1 MKRIS
6 IILLSVAL
14 LYGCSEKSGDAG
26 SYIYRRSFAMMFSET
41 NSIGLIEEFHSPTES
56 EIRFGI
62 YLDMSSSCMYSDTG
76 EKKEQY
82 DALCEKYG
90 DMTYNRKDFIY
101 YGGDNMPS
109 FQMYSFVSVEITSDA
124 DYDDLHPAGSS
135 LADLFIFEST
145 SAKPFVDSGYE
156 MYEYVWWIDGQ
167 TYETPL
173 YPVRKKASEL
183 TEYDLMLLCTDR
195 EDIAGKLEFESYPT
209 LSKTHTFTVT
219 FTDERGET
227 FSDSLQMTFE

>member
-26 SYIYRRSFAMMFSET
+26 SYIYRRSFAMRFSET
-41 NSIGLIEEFHSPTES
+41 GYLELRESYLYDQPGIG
-56 EIRFGI
+56 FGI
-62 YLDMSSSCMYSDTG
+62 YLDMSSSCMYTDTG

-82 DALCEKYG
+82 DAFCEKYG
-90 DMTYNRKDFIY
+90 DMTYNRKVFVY
-101 YGGDNMPS
+101 YGEISS

-135 LADLFIFEST
+135 LADLFIFDAT

-156 MYEYVWWIDGQ
+156 MHEYVWFGDGKIHK
-167 TYETPL
+167 TPY
-173 YPVRKKASEL
+173 YPIYKKVSDVIP
-183 TEYDLMLLCTDR
+183 YDFLMLSSGSTG
-195 EDIAGKLEFESYPT
+195 AGGHLHFESLPT
-209 LSKTHTFTVT
+209 LSQTHTFTVT